1 MGIVEIMEINVLCNG
16 GLGEIRVGI
25 GLKIPSFWLFMMY

>member
-1 MGIVEIMEINVLCNG
+1 LGIIEIMEIQELCNG
-16 GLGEIRVGI
+16 RLGEIRVGI